1 MRTFILLSA
10 LATAIPFQ
18 EKGHVRFEGIA
29 MGSSLE
35 IEVFGPDQAL
45 CERAVQAARDE
56 IDRLDRMMTDWKQ
69 ESPLMDV
76 NRAAGIAP
84 VKVPPELF
92 FIVERSVRMSELTGG
107 TFDITFAGAGK
118 LWNWRAPEPKVPDAE
133 TVRASLTNVGWKNIV
148 LDAKERTI
156 FLKHPGVKI
165 GLGGIVPG
173 YAADLAM
180 GRIRSLGIRDA
191 IVNMSGD
198 IMISGQ
204 KDGAPWNVA
213 VTHPRK
219 KGESLA
225 VIPVSNAA
233 VSTSGDYERF
243 FVKDG
248 KRYCH
253 IIDPRTGYPADKCQS
268 VTIIAPNTAFAD
280 ALAKGVFILGPEE
293 GMALAEKCDGVE
305 AIVVAADGTVAF
317 SKGLRAKRDARK

>member
-1 MRTFILLSA
+1 MRALGLLAA
-10 LATAIPFQ
+10 LLAADPGQ
-18 EKGHVRFEGIA
+18 SKGHARFEGTA
-29 MGSSLE
+29 MGSSVE

-56 IDRLDRMMTDWKQ
+56 IDRLDRMMTDWKP

-76 NRAAGIAP
+76 NRAAGVKP

-107 TFDITFAGAGK
+107 TFDISFAGAGK
-118 LWNWRAPEPKVPDAE
+118 LWNWRAPDPQIPDPE
-133 TVRASLTNVGWKNIV
+133 TVKASLKNVGWRNIV

-156 FLKHPGVKI
+156 FLKYPGVKI

-173 YAADLAM
+173 YAADLAI
-180 GRIRSLGIRDA
+180 GKIRDLGIRDA
-191 IVNMSGD
+191 CVNMSGD
-198 IMISGQ
+198 LMVIGR

-213 VTHPRK
+213 ITHPRR
-219 KGESLA
+219 KGENLA

-233 VSTSGDYERF
+233 VSTSGDYERYF
-243 FVKDG
+243 MKDG

-253 IIDPRTGYPADKCQS
+253 IIDPRTGYPADRCQS
-268 VTIIAPNTAFAD
+268 VTIIAPSTAFAD

-305 AIVVAADGTVAF
+305 AIIVAADGTVIL
-317 SKGLRAKRDARK
+317 SKGLRKGASQK

>member
-1 MRTFILLSA
+1 MRVLLLLSTL
-10 LATAIPFQ
+10 LAANPVQ

-35 IEVFGPDQAL
+35 IEVFGPDQTL

-56 IDRLDRMMTDWKQ
+56 IDRLERMMTDWKQ

-76 NRAAGIAP
+76 NRAAGLAP

-118 LWNWRAPEPKVPDAE
+118 LWNWRAPEPKVPDPE
-133 TVRASLTNVGWKNIV
+133 TVKEALKNVGWKNIV
-148 LDAKERTI
+148 LDPKERTI
-156 FLKHPGVKI
+156 FLRHPGVKI
-165 GLGGIVPG
+165 GLGGIGPG

-180 GRIRSLGIRDA
+180 GKIRDLGIRDA
-191 IVNMSGD
+191 CVNMSGD
-198 IMISGQ
+198 VMISGR

-219 KGESLA
+219 KGENL
-225 VIPVSNAA
+225 VILPVSNAA

-243 FVKDG
+243 FMKDG
-248 KRYCH
+248 KRYSH
-253 IIDPRTGYPADKCQS
+253 IIDPRTGYPAAKCQS
-268 VTIIAPNTAFAD
+268 VTIIAPTTAFAD
-280 ALAKGVFILGPEE
+280 AFAKGVFILGPEE
-293 GMALAEKCDGVE
+293 GLALAEKIEGVE
-305 AIVVAADGTVAF
+305 AIVVAADGAVTF
-317 SKGLRAKRDARK
+317 SKGLRRK

>member
-1 MRTFILLSA
+1 VEILMPTLALLAA
-10 LATAIPFQ
+10 LAAAAAPQ
-18 EKGHVRFEGIA
+18 EKGHVRFEGAA

-56 IDRLDRMMTDWKQ
+56 IDRLDRMMTDWKP

-118 LWNWRAPEPKVPDAE
+118 LWNWRAPEPKVPDPG
-133 TVRASLTNVGWKNIV
+133 TVKASLANVGWKNIV
-148 LDAKERTI
+148 LEAKERTI
-156 FLKHPGVKI
+156 FLRRPGVKI
-165 GLGGIVPG
+165 GLGGIGPG

-180 GRIRSLGIRDA
+180 GKIRDLGIRDA
-191 IVNMSGD
+191 CVNMSGD
-198 IMISGQ
+198 LFVSGR

-213 VTHPRK
+213 ITHPRR
-219 KGESLA
+219 KGENLM
-225 VIPVSNAA
+225 ILPVSNAA
-233 VSTSGDYERF
+233 VSTSGDYERYF
-243 FVKDG
+243 MKDG

-253 IIDPRTGYPADKCQS
+253 IIDPRTGYPADRCQS
-268 VTIIAPNTAFAD
+268 VTIIAPSTAFAD

-293 GMALAEKCDGVE
+293 GMALAERCEGVE
-305 AIVVAADGTVAF
+305 AVVVAADGTVTL
-317 SKGLRAKRDARK
+317 SKGLRKK